1 MNEKEGLKLQSK
13 KLVGK
18 YYMGHLSECIANIKF
33 SSKIKEKFFFNK
45 NSPFKYIYFL
55 INNLI
60 SRFSFKK
67 SFSQGSMDLILE
79 HIFKTKNDGFYVDV
93 GCQHPIK
100 NNNTYLLYKKG
111 WSGVNIDLDSVNI
124 DLFNFFRQKL

>member
-1 MNEKEGLKLQSK
+1 M
-13 KLVGK
+13 
-18 YYMGHLSECIANIKF
+18 INIKT
-33 SSKIKEKFFFNK
+33 IKEKFFFNK

-79 HIFKTKNDGFYVDV
+79 HIFKTKKTVFMLMLD
-93 GCQHPIK
+93 
-100 NNNTYLLYKKG
+100 
-111 WSGVNIDLDSVNI
+111 VNI
-124 DLFNFFRQKL
+124 Q